1 MRSPSACACCGCASS
16 SRSATAFIKSAR
28 RSSPF
33 SSTTPTRSAI
43 SSRRIGSKVRPGE
56 GMAKAKKA
64 KPKRAPRGVIGGL
77 TSDWYWEQD
86 AELRFTRVQVQGGE
100 RVEQALAERIIG
112 KRRWETGIEI
122 EGGWDAHRALL
133 DARKPFSDVL
143 MWRELDDGSR
153 RYVLASGEPVFDAR
167 GTFSGYRGV
176 GRDVTAQ
183 KRVERLLRLEHRI
196 TRRLAEHAPPQE
208 ALGRALQVLCETES
222 WDCAEIWKRDAR
234 ADVLRRYAQ
243 WFNPAVEAAK
253 RFVEGSRE
261 LSFARGAGLVGTVW
275 Q

>member
-16 SRSATAFIKSAR
+16 SRIATAFTKAAT
-28 RSSPF
+28 RSYPF

-43 SSRRIGSKVRPGE
+43 SGRRIGSKGSPGE
-56 GMAKAKKA
+56 GMPKVKKA
-64 KPKRAPRGVIGGL
+64 KRTPRGVIGGL

-86 AELRFTRVQVQGGE
+86 AELRFTRVQLRSGE

-133 DARKPFSDVL
+133 DARQPFRDVL
-143 MWRELDDGSR
+143 MWRELEDGSR
-153 RYVLASGEPVFDAR
+153 RYVLASGEPLFDAK
-167 GTFSGYRGV
+167 GAFTGYRGV

-196 TRRLAEHAPPQE
+196 TRRLAENAPPQE
-208 ALGRALQVLCETES
+208 ALGRALEALCETEG
-222 WDCAEIWKRDAR
+222 WECAEIWKLDEHAN
-234 ADVLRRYAQ
+234 VLRRYAQ
-243 WFNPAVEAAK
+243 WAGFTGDSTEPTV
-253 RFVEGSRE
+253 
-261 LSFARGAGLVGTVW
+261 ARGAGLIGNAW
-275 Q
+275 QSGEPSWVAD